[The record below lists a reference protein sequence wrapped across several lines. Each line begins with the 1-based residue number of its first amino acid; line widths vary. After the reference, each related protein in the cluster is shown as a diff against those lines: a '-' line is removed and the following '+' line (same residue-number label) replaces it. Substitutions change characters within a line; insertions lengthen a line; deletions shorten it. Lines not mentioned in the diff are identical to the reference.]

1 MEFKHIEY
9 FIKASEYKSIT
20 QAAEALF
27 ISQQALSKCIQNL
40 EAELGCRLFHR
51 TSKGSILTDE
61 GQLVYDRFSPIV
73 RKFYRTGGEVTEML
87 NDKKTV
93 TIANSPMLFGFLFPD
108 VLYAFKEQYPNYELD
123 ILDRS
128 DREVMQYVLDCPSHL
143 GLIIEPE
150 HWHGRQTQFTLIRT
164 YRLQLCVHKDHPLSK
179 RKSVRF
185 GELKN
190 EKFLLLDEQ
199 SYYPQIV
206 KDKAAECGFEPNIAF
221 RSADHHLLTSLA
233 NQNKGILI
241 NIPVP
246 MTDLFKDLRFVPI
259 EDEDMTFS
267 IAFIYQ
273 DYEKLDKPQQRFVE
287 FMREFERQDV
297 YAQ

>member
-199 SYYPQIV
+199 SYYP
-206 KDKAAECGFEPNIAF
+206 
-221 RSADHHLLTSLA
+221 LTSLA